1 MTDTKRG
8 PLFLILFAALMAG
21 AGNGISL
28 VAFPWLVLQ
37 RNGSALDASIVAMAG
52 TLPLL
57 AATLIAGAAVDYL
70 GRRRVSMISDALSAL
85 SVAAVPL
92 LALTFGVHAINVA
105 VLAGLAA
112 LGAFFDPAGMTARET
127 MLPEA
132 ATRAGWTLDHANSV
146 YEAIFNLAYIVGPG
160 IGGLLIATL
169 GGVNTMWVTASAFG
183 LSIVAI
189 AVLRLEGAGKPDRTA
204 LPDGVWAG
212 IMEGLRFV
220 WNNKVLRT
228 LAFVD
233 LAATGLY
240 MPMESVLFPKYF
252 TDRNEPAQ
260 LGWVLMALSVG
271 GLIGALGYALLSKY
285 SSKRAIML
293 TAVLTLGVAMT
304 IIAFLPPLPL
314 ILVLCAVVGS
324 GLRADRADL
333 QLRDADPRAAAS
345 AWPRRRRHGVAGL
358 RGRTAR
364 VDRGRPARRLRRP
377 ACDVP
382 GVVPADAGAGHRRRL
397 LAGVA
402 RVGSLTGVGR
412 AKYCPPQQVTST
424 PAPQLLWRRTFRP
437 CGLRAPGGA
446 AWPPRTSRRSP
457 RAPRPTARGR
467 RACARPRL

>member
-92 LALTFGVHAINVA
+92 LALTFGVDVINVA
-105 VLAGLAA
+105 VLAGLAG

-169 GGVNTMWVTASAFG
+169 GGINTMWVTAGAFG
-183 LSIVAI
+183 LSIVVI
-189 AVLRLEGAGKPDRTA
+189 AVLRLEGTGKPDRAA
-204 LPDGVWAG
+204 LPEGVWAG
-212 IMEGLRFV
+212 ILEGLKFV
-220 WNNKVLRT
+220 WNSPVLRT

-252 TDRNEPAQ
+252 TDRKKPAQ

-271 GLIGALGYALLSKY
+271 GLVGALGYAVLSKY
-285 SSKRAIML
+285 MSRRATML
-293 TAVLTLGVAMT
+293 TAVMTLGAAMT

-314 ILVLCAVVGS
+314 ILVLCAVVGFVY
-324 GLRADRADL
+324 GPIAPIYNYVMQTRAP
-333 QLRDADPRAAAS
+333 Q
-345 AWPRRRRHGVAGL
+345 HL
-358 RGRTAR
+358 RGRVVGVMGSLAYAAGPLGLVLAGPLADAAGLHTTFLALALPMVLLGVVAVFLPALR
-364 VDRGRPARRLRRP
+364 DLDRGPSA
-377 ACDVP
+377 
-382 GVVPADAGAGHRRRL
+382 
-397 LAGVA
+397 
-402 RVGSLTGVGR
+402 
-412 AKYCPPQQVTST
+412 
-424 PAPQLLWRRTFRP
+424 
-437 CGLRAPGGA
+437 
-446 AWPPRTSRRSP
+446 
-457 RAPRPTARGR
+457 
-467 RACARPRL
+467 